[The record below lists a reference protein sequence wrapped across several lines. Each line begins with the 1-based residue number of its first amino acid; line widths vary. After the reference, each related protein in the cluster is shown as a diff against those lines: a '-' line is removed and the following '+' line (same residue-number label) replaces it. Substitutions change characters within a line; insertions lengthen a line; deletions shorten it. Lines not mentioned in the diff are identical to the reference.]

1 MMRVVVTRD
10 RAMASA
16 AAAAPLRAMPRCR
29 ARCRDAATPPSTSGR
44 DDARPRRA
52 ASSVVAPRQTKNA
65 GGATTTRGTTI
76 SARGARGGFDPF
88 ASSPAIARDDPFA
101 DAATPAAADDDAA
114 AAALPRVDWT
124 VEVRVTEGKFAGYT
138 LLCSAFIDDD
148 VPRVADLLLGSGMA
162 GFPLERRT
170 LETYLRGAVPA
181 FPYGT
186 YLVGRLRAPR
196 VGVGGGARARTSS
209 ATTTTDS
216 TTDPRPAAR
225 RRRGA
230 RRNRPRTAR
239 SCAPSACPS
248 TPRRDG
254 GSRRCRRRRTRRTSA
269 ISSSSRANAV
279 RASSFLTLV
288 PIRPRS
294 RGERRS
300 LRTFA
305 GASIRPRH
313 AFNPRPRRLSTPLL
327 TPFNSTPTGEG
338 LGSAMLRAAETFA
351 RDMKSEHMYL
361 HVATKKPGVVRLYRG
376 AGYTIRGVDPGLFG
390 WRGRLLMRKEMGAED
405 ALVARREYKMV
416 RREMR

>member
-29 ARCRDAATPPSTSGR
+29 ARRRDAATPPSTSGR

-196 VGVGGGARARTSS
+196 VGVGGGGEGENFIGDDDDGFDDGSPPGGPASSWSEEKSS
-209 ATTTTDS
+209 AHGPIVCTVGVS
-216 TTDPRPAAR
+216 FNAATR
-225 RRRGA
+225 RRFTSLSPPTDQAYLSDLVVFESERGA
-230 RRNRPRTAR
+230 RVLLPHTGPHTTA
-239 SCAPSACPS
+239 
-248 TPRRDG
+248 
-254 GSRRCRRRRTRRTSA
+254 
-269 ISSSSRANAV
+269 
-279 RASSFLTLV
+279 
-288 PIRPRS
+288 
-294 RGERRS
+294 
-300 LRTFA
+300 FA
-305 GASIRPRH
+305 
-313 AFNPRPRRLSTPLL
+313 
-327 TPFNSTPTGEG
+327 
-338 LGSAMLRAAETFA
+338 
-351 RDMKSEHMYL
+351 
-361 HVATKKPGVVRLYRG
+361 
-376 AGYTIRGVDPGLFG
+376 
-390 WRGRLLMRKEMGAED
+390 W
-405 ALVARREYKMV
+405 
-416 RREMR
+416 